1 MDKVYSAL
9 FFSPFDITDLKLS
22 LFVVL
27 VGKKSLSILYSLDNL
42 LAFFILLFGKFLW
55 GYAIY

>member
-27 VGKKSLSILYSLDNL
+27 VGKNHLV
-42 LAFFILLFGKFLW
+42 FCILLIIFWLFHFALW
-55 GYAIY
+55 